1 MSHVSLSSPIG
12 RHHFQQHQI
21 PIPDALERATTL
33 LIAAPSGK
41 WHVPGGCRY
50 AREHAG
56 QPVPLLEVRWGDLC
70 GNCTP
75 TQDVD
80 PVHTCALRA
89 VATLSEMSA
98 AVSTFAEELADP
110 GKSFEWLDYARRRV
124 RRPITDESLP
134 ALTAQMR
141 GVRGWARTVAAVN
154 RAALEYSHQFDALLA
169 QLAERL
175 GTDSEDGLL
184 DRTIDIVATET
195 PACAESVLL
204 QRITCTTDPDHRA
217 YVVRSPG
224 FDAWAYVA
232 DLWLRSHRQG
242 TDHPGIVTERAKQSL
257 AERLPHVRD
266 LTQLPIDPSVAP
278 HPADTPQTWADRV
291 LAALRDRTVTAW
303 IERAE
308 MTLHSLRGA
317 HRTSSSAGPDRALLV
332 TGWPLHHDS
341 CARLAYLSQYQTL
354 LMPLRIV
361 GSADWQFPSTE
372 TCVAVLRVP
381 EAAAERAH
389 AISSNVRSTVLA
401 AGTDPLVAA
410 SRLLR
415 DFGVVV
421 HPIDLPPTARPSRLV
436 ESERTRLAIAI
447 TDTPFQAHPRPFA
460 HGADLP
466 PHVHDRGG
474 EWTPWTARDAF
485 HRRGSVFIPGIDDLE
500 RFAVGFVQS
509 EMYDTLEVQVRLQIP
524 AGTAPRVQRYSNQVP
539 AIENPPTLT
548 QAGLIDVPAILHGL
562 TDDHTTLL
570 LEIDPCRDPIQ
581 VPLNYIAMLQFL
593 R

>member
-1 MSHVSLSSPIG
+1 MNHVSLSGPIG

-21 PIPDALERATTL
+21 PIPDAIERATTL
-33 LIAAPSGK
+33 LIPAPSGK

-56 QPVPLLEVRWGDLC
+56 QSVPLLEVRWGDLC
-70 GNCTP
+70 GNCAP

-80 PVHTCALRA
+80 PLHTCALRS

-98 AVSTFAEELADP
+98 AVSTFAEELTDP
-110 GKSFEWLDYARRRV
+110 GRSFEWLDYARRRAG
-124 RRPITDESLP
+124 RPITDESLP
-134 ALTAQMR
+134 ALTAPMR
-141 GVRGWARTVAAVN
+141 GVHGWARTVAAVN
-154 RAALEYSHQFDALLA
+154 RAALEYSRQFDALLA

-175 GTDSEDGLL
+175 DTDSEDGLL
-184 DRTIDIVATET
+184 DRAIDIVATET
-195 PACAESVLL
+195 PACAESEQL
-204 QRITCTTDPDHRA
+204 QRITLATDPNHRA
-217 YVVRSPG
+217 YVTKNRG
-224 FDAWAYVA
+224 FDAWTYVA
-232 DLWLRSHRQG
+232 DLWLRAHRQG
-242 TDHPGIVTERAKQSL
+242 TNHPDIITARAKQSL

-266 LTQLPIDPSVAP
+266 LTQLPTDPKVAP
-278 HPADTPQTWADRV
+278 HPADTPQSWADRV
-291 LAALRDRTVTAW
+291 LAVLRDRTVTAW

-308 MTLHSLRGA
+308 MTLHSLRDA
-317 HRTSSSAGPDRALLV
+317 HRTSSNTEPDRALLV

-341 CARLAYLSQYQTL
+341 CARLAYLSQYPTL
-354 LMPLRIV
+354 LAPLRIV

-372 TCVAVLRVP
+372 TCVAILRVP
-381 EAAAERAH
+381 ESAAEQAH

-415 DFGVVV
+415 DYGVVV
-421 HPIDLPPTARPSRLV
+421 HPIDLPPATRPSRLV
-436 ESERTRLAIAI
+436 ESERTRLATAI
-447 TDTPFQAHPRPFA
+447 TDTPFQAHPRPFT

-474 EWTPWTARDAF
+474 EWTPWTARAAF

-500 RFAVGFVQS
+500 RFALGFVQS
-509 EMYDTLEVQVRLQIP
+509 EMYDTIDVQVRLQIP
-524 AGTAPRVQRYSNQVP
+524 AGTPPHIQRYSNHLP
-539 AIENPPTLT
+539 AIANPPTRT
-548 QAGLIDVPAILHGL
+548 ETGLIDVPAILHGL

-570 LEIDPCRDPIQ
+570 LEIHPCRDPIP
-581 VPLNYIAMLQFL
+581 VPLTYIALLQYV